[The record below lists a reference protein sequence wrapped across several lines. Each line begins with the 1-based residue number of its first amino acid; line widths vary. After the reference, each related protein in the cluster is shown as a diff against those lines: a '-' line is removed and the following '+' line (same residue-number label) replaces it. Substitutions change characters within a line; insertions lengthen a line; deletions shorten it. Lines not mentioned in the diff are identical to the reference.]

1 MTHNHHPAWCSGG
14 DDRTMSRRELL
25 AQAGRGIGSVALAS
39 MLGGS
44 SLLAERIAGQATPP
58 HFRPKVRRAI
68 WLFPAGAPS
77 QLDTWDYKPKLREM
91 FGEELPRS
99 VRGNQRLTT
108 MTASQKGFPIAPSLF
123 SFAQAGQS
131 GIWVS
136 ELFPWTARAV
146 DRLAVVKSLHTD
158 AINHEPATIAVNSGN
173 QLPGRPCLGSWLS
186 YGLGSLNEN
195 LPTFVVMT
203 STYTNKSNVQA
214 LSARMW
220 SSGFIPAR
228 HSGISVRG
236 AGDPVLYLSDPDG
249 VDRTARR
256 RMLDGVQA
264 LNERQAQ
271 ALGDPETE
279 TRIAQYEMAFRMQ
292 ASVPELTDVS
302 GEPESVLGLYGA
314 DVRKPGSFA
323 ANCLLARRMIERGV
337 RFVQIYHR
345 GWDSHTNLPHQHRL
359 QARDTDQG
367 TYGLITDLAQRGLLE
382 DTLVIWGGE
391 FGRTVF
397 SQGVLKVDNYGR
409 DHHPRC
415 YSMWLAGGGVKAG
428 TVYGE
433 TDDFSYNIAKD
444 PVHQRDLHAT
454 ILHLF
459 GLNHDTLTFRHQ
471 GLDQKLVGVEE
482 PAHVVKGILA

>member
-1 MTHNHHPAWCSGG
+1 MT
-14 DDRTMSRRELL
+14 RRELL
-25 AQAGRGIGSVALAS
+25 AQAGRGIGSVAIAS
-39 MLGGS
+39 MFGGS
-44 SLLAERIAGQATPP
+44 RLFAGGTNGLPNLP
-58 HFRPKVRRAI
+58 HFRPRARRAI

-91 FGEELPRS
+91 FGKELPGS
-99 VRGNQRLTT
+99 VRGGQRLTT
-108 MTASQKGFPIAPSLF
+108 MTAGQKGFPIAPSLF
-123 SFAQAGQS
+123 TFAQAGQS
-131 GIWVS
+131 GTWVS
-136 ELFPWTARAV
+136 ELFPWTARIV
-146 DRLAVVKSLHTD
+146 DRLAVVKSLHTE

-228 HSGISVRG
+228 HAGISVRG
-236 AGDPVLYLSDPDG
+236 AGDPVLYLSDPAG

-264 LNERQAQ
+264 LNARQSEAV
-271 ALGDPETE
+271 GDPDTE

-292 ASVPELTDVS
+292 SSVPELTDVS
-302 GEPESVLGLYGA
+302 GEPESVLGLYGP
-314 DVRKPGSFA
+314 DVRTPGTFA

-367 TYGLITDLAQRGLLE
+367 TFGLITDLAQRGLLE

-391 FGRTVF
+391 FGRTVY
-397 SQGVLKVDNYGR
+397 SQGTLKADNYGR

-415 YSMWLAGGGVKAG
+415 YSMWLAGAGVKAG
-428 TVYGE
+428 TVFGE
-433 TDDFSYNIAKD
+433 TDDFSYNITKD

-454 ILHLF
+454 ILNLF
-459 GLNHDTLTFRHQ
+459 GLDHDAFTFRHQ
-471 GLDQKLVGVEE
+471 GLDQRLVGVEE
-482 PAHVVKGILA
+482 PAHVVKGLLA